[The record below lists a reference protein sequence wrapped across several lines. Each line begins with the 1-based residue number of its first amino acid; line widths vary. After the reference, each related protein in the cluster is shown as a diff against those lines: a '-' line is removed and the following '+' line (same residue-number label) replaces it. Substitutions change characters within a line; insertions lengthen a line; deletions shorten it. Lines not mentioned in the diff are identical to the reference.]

1 MNFNFINLQPYS
13 NPQYFIW
20 LMLALVPMII
30 GLYFGKRF
38 KTYEALFSLVFLFL
52 IFDGTHWQQGVNL
65 ILYLIYEF
73 LLTFSYL
80 HYRTKKKSP
89 NKTWIF
95 YLVVILAILPLAAV
109 KILTAMPAGSVPF
122 VVGFLGISYITF
134 KNVQVIMETRD
145 GAIKQI
151 EPSTYARFL
160 LFFPTI
166 SSGPIDR
173 YRRFKKDFD
182 RAPTRQAY
190 LKDLQYAVRY
200 LFQGFAYKF
209 IIGWFF
215 GTYLLPKI
223 SKAALL
229 IGNASGGLKLSWWV
243 LAYMYDYSMYLFFDF
258 AGYSLFAVS
267 ISYFMGIHT
276 PMNFNMP
283 FISKNIKD
291 FWNRWHMTL
300 SFWFRDY
307 IYMRFTFFAMKK
319 KLFKSRIR
327 LSQVSYFL
335 LFLIMGF
342 WHGLTWYYIVYGL
355 FHATAICINDAWL
368 RYKRKHRKQIPHNR
382 FTKWFAIFLTFN
394 VVCLSFLIFSGF
406 LSQLW
411 FGWK

>member
-13 NPQYFIW
+13 NPQYFVY
-20 LMLALVPMII
+20 LMIALIPIII
-30 GLYFGKRF
+30 GLYYGHRF
-38 KTYEALFSLVFLFL
+38 KTYEAIFSIVFLFL
-52 IFDGTHWQQGVNL
+52 IFDGDHWEQGVNL
-65 ILYLIYEF
+65 LIWLVYEF
-73 LLTFSYL
+73 ALTFAYQY
-80 HYRTKKKSP
+80 YRHHGK
-89 NKTWIF
+89 NKTWVF
-95 YLVVILAILPLAAV
+95 SLAVILAIIPLAAV
-109 KILTAMPAGSVPF
+109 KYLTAFPDNSIGF
-122 VVGFLGISYITF
+122 VIGFLGISCVTF
-134 KNVQVIMETRD
+134 KTVQVIMEMRD
-145 GAIKQI
+145 GAIKKVDPI
-151 EPSTYARFL
+151 TYARFL

-173 YRRFKKDFD
+173 YRRFKKDYD
-182 RAPTRQAY
+182 KVPTRDAY
-190 LKDLQYAVRY
+190 ITDMQYAVRY
-200 LFQGFAYKF
+200 LFQGFLYKF
-209 IIGWFF
+209 VIGWFF
-215 GTYLLPKI
+215 GTYWLPKI
-223 SKAALL
+223 SAAALAV
-229 IGNASGGLKLSWWV
+229 GNANGGLKLSWWLV
-243 LAYMYDYSMYLFFDF
+243 AYMYCYSMYLFFDF

-276 PMNFNMP
+276 PMNFNKP

-319 KLFKSRIR
+319 KLFKNRIR

-342 WHGLTWYYIVYGL
+342 WHGLTWYYIVYGI
-355 FHATAICINDAWL
+355 FHASAICINDMWL
-368 RYKRKHRKQIPHNR
+368 RFKRKHKKQIPSNK

-394 VVCLSFLIFSGF
+394 VVCFSFLIFSGF